1 MSCAVR
7 TLCAPN
13 EVCRRP
19 AVGRLTGR
27 TSQLTAR
34 WNHVCS
40 ECRTRGCV
48 ERRTPSIA
56 NSITSDRPER
66 STLEHSS
73 SFQRRAQHVSCIEL
87 ERLTGPD
94 RPGPNR
100 RQSQADAVEYLEE
113 VLVSLELAV
122 REQRAAV
129 AAARRRRAALVG
141 RQAHPR
147 ADREVVLQLVR
158 HRHAEAR
165 VSRWR
170 REAELRVGRRGGAR
184 LAVPLEARVAPAL
197 VAVVPVE

>member
-1 MSCAVR
+1 M
-7 TLCAPN
+7 
-13 EVCRRP
+13 
-19 AVGRLTGR
+19 GRLTGR

-56 NSITSDRPER
+56 NSITSDTPER

-73 SFQRRAQHVSCIEL
+73 SLQRTAQHVSKSNAS
-87 ERLTGPD
+87 PA
-94 RPGPNR
+94 RPAPNR

-165 VSRWR
+165 VSRSR

-197 VAVVPVE
+197 VAVIPARRYAIC